1 MGIYRI
7 KEIMFIDDDEIVKMV
22 GAKVLKKIDYN
33 NEISYFS
40 NGLEAL
46 ENIHQRIN
54 NTEITIDSDP
64 VLILLD
70 INMPKMDAWE
80 FLNEFTK
87 ITSVWKNKF
96 KVVIVTSSF
105 NPEDKS
111 KAYSYAE
118 IEDYTN
124 KPLSALLFKDF
135 LIKHHY
141 YEE

>member
-1 MGIYRI
+1 MGSYRI

-22 GAKVLKKIDYN
+22 GAKVLQRINYI

-46 ENIHQRIN
+46 ENILYRIN
-54 NTEITIDSDP
+54 NSQITIDSDP

-70 INMPKMDAWE
+70 INMPKMNAWE
-80 FLNEFTK
+80 FMNEFTLL
-87 ITSVWKNKF
+87 VPEMKNKF
-96 KVVIVTSSF
+96 KIVIVTSSF
-105 NPEDKS
+105 NPEDKI
-111 KAYSYAE
+111 KAFSYGE